1 MKPISLPSFR
11 RNNTLLLLQTIT
23 KISKQTLWF
32 QFSLHKK
39 VIALLLSCMKR
50 YRSLIYIELLVY
62 TYPNC
67 KSNVC
72 SFPLFKVFSF
82 TEKTRSLEFSPIL
95 LTQLLSVKMISQKEW
110 NLCLLVKNVHDLFTS
125 LIWIILSHKK
135 TYKGQTTQ

>member
-11 RNNTLLLLQTIT
+11 RKNTLFFIT
-23 KISKQTLWF
+23 DHYKVNKRYDSNFHFIKE
-32 QFSLHKK
+32 

-50 YRSLIYIELLVY
+50 YRSLIYKELLVY
-62 TYPNC
+62 MYPNC

-95 LTQLLSVKMISQKEW
+95 LTQFLSVKMISQKEW

-125 LIWIILSHKK
+125 LIWIILSNKK
-135 TYKGQTTQ
+135 TYKGLTTQ